1 MLAQE
6 TLPGSLLLAFSE
18 RLNVGNRGSAVVT
31 ISYHQLCGHPH
42 RMEQPRTGVRG
53 KLRQSP
59 TSYVWR
65 CEVKGYEIRR
75 DEAG

>member
-18 RLNVGNRGSAVVT
+18 RLNVGNSGSAMVT
-31 ISYHQLCGHPH
+31 ISYHQFCGHPH
-42 RMEQPRTGVRG
+42 WMEQPRTGVRG

-59 TSYVWR
+59 TSCGGR
-65 CEVKGYEIRR
+65 CEVKGYDIRR
-75 DEAG
+75 NEA